1 MSIKF
6 SCVTLRHMSFCAG
19 VVVAVAFKQVDGSPN
34 AETCT
39 EGDNE
44 GLKNGYCAVEKCHI
58 RFLLIFEMDFE
69 MKKALHNT
77 GEPVGGQRQRDYS
90 TAIISITTTF
100 LGKKKSPDRSYTSLR
115 AKFL

>member
-1 MSIKF
+1 MAVIVLCY
-6 SCVTLRHMSFCAG
+6 CVTLWHMSICAG
-19 VVVAVAFKQVDGSPN
+19 VVVAVAFKQVDCTPD
-34 AETCT
+34 AETCA
-39 EGDNE
+39 ESNHE

-100 LGKKKSPDRSYTSLR
+100 QGK
-115 AKFL
+115 

>member
-1 MSIKF
+1 MSI
-6 SCVTLRHMSFCAG
+6 RAG
-19 VVVAVAFKQVDGSPN
+19 VIIAIPFEQIDHAPD
-34 AETCT
+34 AETCA
-39 EGDNE
+39 ESNHE

-100 LGKKKSPDRSYTSLR
+100 QGK
-115 AKFL
+115 

>member
-1 MSIKF
+1 MKNA
-6 SCVTLRHMSFCAG
+6 LGLCAG
-19 VVVAVAFKQVDGSPN
+19 VVVAVAFKQVDCTPD
-34 AETCT
+34 AETCA
-39 EGDNE
+39 ESDNE

-100 LGKKKSPDRSYTSLR
+100 QGK
-115 AKFL
+115 